1 MFWHFSTL
9 IPSFHFI
16 ILWSVPPP
24 YPPTPQNS
32 CTDEVERLR
41 SFHQGIATTTIK
53 LQLASRNS
61 LIWTEG
67 LIQISQMGS
76 RLHDNYSNTPTL
88 PSWGPQGM
96 LSDFAATFASPF
108 SVFWRLHFCFSSI
121 LILWA
126 VAAAAAAAEAMKPAA
141 CERLG

>member
-9 IPSFHFI
+9 IPPFHFI
-16 ILWSVPPP
+16 ILWLVPLHHKPLHP
-24 YPPTPQNS
+24 
-32 CTDEVERLR
+32 CADEVERLR
-41 SFHQGIATTTIK
+41 YFHQRVATATIK

-76 RLHDNYSNTPTL
+76 RLHDNYCDTPTL
-88 PSWGPQGM
+88 PLRGQQGTP
-96 LSDFAATFASPF
+96 SDFVATFAGPF
-108 SVFWRLHFCFSSI
+108 PVFWRFPLCFHCL
-121 LILWA
+121 LIFWA
-126 VAAAAAAAEAMKPAA
+126 VAAAAAATDRRTDAAA